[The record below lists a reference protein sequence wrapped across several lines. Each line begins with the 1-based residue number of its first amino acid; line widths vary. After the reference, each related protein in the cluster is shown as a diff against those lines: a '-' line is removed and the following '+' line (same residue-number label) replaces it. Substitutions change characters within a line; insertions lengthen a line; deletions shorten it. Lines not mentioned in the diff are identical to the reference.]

1 MNNSERVELALR
13 LMEDSEGHTHRHVAI
28 RADAYLD
35 AEQARKLAMDLL
47 DMVDLMRPTG
57 GPDLPPGFGGYPA

>member
-1 MNNSERVELALR
+1 MSNSGQVDLALR
-13 LMEDSEGHTHRHVAI
+13 LMEDSDGHTHRHVAI

-47 DMVDLMRPTG
+47 DMVDLMRPVG
-57 GPDLPPGFGGYPA
+57 GPELPPGFGSYES